1 MVFRDVSEARAIE
14 LKLSHLAQHDGLTE
28 LPNRTLLTD
37 RLSHSIALAE
47 RHKRQLAVLFI
58 DLDRLKQI
66 NDSLGHA
73 IGDKVLRAVAKRL
86 MAVVRGSDT
95 VGRLGGDEFV
105 VVLSEVENAQN
116 AARHAE
122 RIHAALT
129 ESIAIAEHDL
139 QITIVSESASFLS
152 YDL

>member
-1 MVFRDVSEARAIE
+1 GAVMVFRDVSEARAIE
-14 LKLSHLAQHDGLTE
+14 LRLSHLAQHDALTD

-37 RLSHSIALAE
+37 RLNHAIALAQ

-58 DLDRLKQI
+58 DLDRFKQI

-86 MAVVRGSDT
+86 LAAFRGSDT
-95 VGRLGGDEFV
+95 VGRLGGNEFV
-105 VVLSEVENAQN
+105 VLLSEVDNAQN

-122 RIHAALT
+122 
-129 ESIAIAEHDL
+129 
-139 QITIVSESASFLS
+139 
-152 YDL
+152 